1 MNRTRGRWSYLAG
14 EKGRNR
20 VRAFEDGTNRRIFL
34 EVLSNGRKRRIA
46 TGHRDR
52 ELAKEQAEELA
63 VKLRRPAT
71 LAREEITLAA
81 LFDNYLREVTPS
93 KGATKQTH
101 DRATAKLVLDILGG
115 GRIASSLTHRD
126 AARFVAERQ
135 RRGDRRP
142 RRKPCESEPSPKQED
157 NPAAV
162 RGRVVGYDVQCL
174 MAVLNWGVRGGLL
187 DRNPL
192 LGFRVPREPSPRRPI
207 VTDDQYKALLEVAD
221 AVHPLARLALVL
233 AHETG
238 HRIGAIRNLR
248 WSDVD
253 LRGTESRIKWR
264 AENDKIHFEHS
275 PPITDV
281 AVQELEAARR
291 RRSAIGDGW
300 VIPSPTDSS
309 QPASR
314 HLVRDWW
321 EQMQKAGKLAEEKGR
336 GWHSLRRKFATELK
350 HVPLKDL
357 CYLGGWKD
365 PQTILKCY
373 QRADEATMQEALRS
387 RRVLNA

>member
-1 MNRTRGRWSYLAG
+1 MNRNRGRWSYLAG

-20 VRAFEDGTNRRIFL
+20 VRAFEDRANGRIFL
-34 EVLSNGRKRRIA
+34 ELMSNGRKRRIA

-52 ELAKEQAEELA
+52 ELAKQQAEELA

-71 LAREEITLAA
+71 ADRQEVTLAE
-81 LFDNYLREVTPS
+81 LIDNYLREVTPT
-93 KGATKQTH
+93 KGPVKQVH
-101 DRATAKLVLDILGG
+101 DRASSRLVLEILGG
-115 GRIASSLTHRD
+115 GRTASSLTHRD
-126 AARFVAERQ
+126 AARFLAERQ

-142 RRKPCESEPSPKQED
+142 RAKSRKDEPRDDSDKKP
-157 NPAAV
+157 PAV
-162 RGRVVGYDVQCL
+162 RSRVIGYDLQWL
-174 MAVLNWGVRGGLL
+174 MAVLNWGTRGGLL

-192 LGFRVPREPSPRRPI
+192 LGFRIPREPSPRRPI
-207 VTDDQYKALLEVAD
+207 VTDEQYKALLAVAESED
-221 AVHPLARLALVL
+221 PFARLALVL
-233 AHETG
+233 ANETG

-248 WSDVD
+248 WSDVE
-253 LRGTESRIKWR
+253 LQGAESRMKWR
-264 AENDKIHFEHS
+264 AENDKIHFEHTT
-275 PPITDV
+275 PLTDA

-291 RRSAIGDGW
+291 RRRAIGDGW
-300 VIPSPTDSS
+300 VIPSPTD
-309 QPASR
+309 PREPVSR
-314 HLVRDWW
+314 NLVRDWW
-321 EQMQKAGKLAEEKGR
+321 ERMQTLAKLPEEKGR

-373 QRADEATMQEALRS
+373 QRADEATMQEALKS